1 MGIEAEELPDD
12 FFSWCY
18 SCVGSFVCEMCSC
31 FQFLL
36 KLSHLEYLLCVF
48 GGFFLPYHW
57 VFPWCGIFFLQ
68 IAVDVTSGQAD
79 SLAVKIH
86 NILYPYRFTK
96 DMVHSMQVQY
106 HLLLPFTPKFPLSRW
121 DLLMFLP
128 GRKEISRKTVPCLNF
143 HKH

>member
-1 MGIEAEELPDD
+1 MQN
-12 FFSWCY
+12 Y
-18 SCVGSFVCEMCSC
+18 

-36 KLSHLEYLLCVF
+36 KLLHLEYLLCVF
-48 GGFFLPYHW
+48 GVFFPYHW
-57 VFPWCGIFFLQ
+57 AFPWCGILFLQ

-106 HLLLPFTPKFPLSRW
+106 DLLLFHPQIPIHQVGFA
-121 DLLMFLP
+121 D
-128 GRKEISRKTVPCLNF
+128 ISTW
-143 HKH
+143 